1 MPADAAS
8 ALAREVLQPLVTGPR
23 AAGVLTPREREV
35 AGLVR
40 HGRTNRQIGRE
51 LGITEKTTEVHVHN
65 IIRKLGASS
74 RAEVAAWA
82 ATHARETGGDP
93 GPGPNA

>member
-1 MPADAAS
+1 MAADAAS